1 MMSQVNIARAVM
13 ATLTGRR
20 GTKALLQ
27 LHACSNLA
35 PMRLAP
41 FTLAFILIV
50 TALTLPNSALAQSQP
65 QPNRSGKYSILLEL
79 ANNQL
84 ILARQIAT
92 SDTDPSL
99 IAPME
104 MLAATHA
111 TIGNFKKS
119 AFYYQQSAKIQ
130 EAIIAADPNMP
141 TSDLIFTYNKLGI
154 LLQERGRVHEAEPY
168 LKRALQ
174 MRVRAQGPQR
184 VPLPDLLNNLATV
197 YQALGRFSEAE
208 PLYQRALD
216 TLKANNKPLRVALGL
231 NNLGEINVSM
241 DRFKRAEKYHLRA
254 LDIRRRVA
262 PGGIEFGLS
271 LNNLGSVY
279 KYQKRYK
286 EAETLFLQTLKVW
299 QRHYGTRH
307 PYVAIALNNL
317 ATVYLEQKRYDEA
330 EALNQ
335 RVLDI
340 RTSMLGPEHP
350 EVAATLSNIAK
361 VYINQ
366 EKYALAEPFARRSLA
381 IDEKTQ
387 KPGHPYIRKGLSRLI
402 QVYEKTGK
410 LQLAAPLQARLA
422 TMPPPGMQHLPVFYA
437 TNRAQVSRGGKT
449 GYGTK
454 PAGGLQFGRAS
465 ILIPDT
471 EIKRQGI
478 RRAKAAGLLDRGT
491 GKLTAAA
498 ELKLLT
504 IAPQESFATLA
515 AQAVQTMQLAGTFKD
530 QMLVVIHGY
539 NASFENALLRAAQ
552 ITFDLEFDGVLVP
565 FSWPSQGTLSGYN
578 QDEKSAAAAAAE
590 LVVLLQKLATNMPG
604 KKLHIIAHSM
614 GNRVLLR
621 ALERLNKSDA
631 KWQSVFGKLKLGE
644 IIWAHPDVD
653 QEAFATLTKRFAAR
667 GASMTLYSTRDDW
680 ALWASKLLHGVKRA
694 GAELVL
700 VPGVDTIDITGMKAA
715 DVSWFGFDLNHNV
728 FVRNPVLF
736 GEITR
741 LMLTGR
747 RPVHL
752 RSPAFRKASRGG
764 KPYWRFQP

>member
-1 MMSQVNIARAVM
+1 MSLVNIARALF
-13 ATLTGRR
+13 ATLTGRP
-20 GTKALLQ
+20 GSKPSAQ
-27 LHACSNLA
+27 FHACINQASLS
-35 PMRLAP
+35 LTP

-50 TALTLPNSALAQSQP
+50 TALALPNIALAQSQP

-99 IAPME
+99 IPPLE

-119 AFYYQQSAKIQ
+119 ASYYKQSAKIQ
-130 EAIIAADPNMP
+130 EAAIAANPN
-141 TSDLIFTYNKLGI
+141 TSVSDIIFTYNKLGI
-154 LLQERGRVHEAEPY
+154 LLQEHGQVHEAEPY

-174 MRVRAQGPQR
+174 MRVRASGPQR
-184 VPLPDLLNNLATV
+184 VTLPDLLNNLAAV
-197 YQALGRFSEAE
+197 YQALGRFAEAE

-216 TLKANNKPLRVALGL
+216 TLKADNRPLRVALGL

-241 DRFKRAEKYHLRA
+241 DRFKKAEQYHLRA
-254 LDIRRRVA
+254 LEIRRAIA

-279 KYQKRYK
+279 KYQERYK
-286 EAETLFLQTLKVW
+286 EAETLFLQTLEVW
-299 QRHYGTRH
+299 QRHYGARH

-317 ATVYLEQKRYDEA
+317 ATVYMEQKRYDEA
-330 EALNQ
+330 ETLNR

-340 RTSMLGPEHP
+340 RKAMLGPEHP

-366 EKYALAEPFARRSLA
+366 EKYTLAEPFARRSLA
-381 IDEKTQ
+381 INEKTQ
-387 KPGHPYIRKGLSRLI
+387 KPGHPYIRKGLKRLI
-402 QVYEKTGK
+402 KVYNKTGK
-410 LQLAAPLQARLA
+410 QQLAAPLQARLA
-422 TMPPPGMQHLPVFYA
+422 AMPPPGMKHLPVFYA
-437 TNRAQVSRGGKT
+437 TNRAQIERGSKAS
-449 GYGTK
+449 YGTK
-454 PAGGLQFGRAS
+454 PADSLQFGRAT

-471 EIKRQGI
+471 LIKRQGL

-498 ELKLLT
+498 ELKLLRL
-504 IAPQESFATLA
+504 APQKNFADLA
-515 AQAVQTMQLAGTFKD
+515 AQAIQTMKLAGTFKN

-539 NASFENALLRAAQ
+539 NASFDDALLRAAQ

-565 FSWPSQGTLSGYN
+565 FSWPSQGTLSGYS
-578 QDEKSAAAAAAE
+578 QDEKSAAAAADK
-590 LVVLLQKLATNMPG
+590 LIVLLQKLAIHMRG

-621 ALERLNKSDA
+621 ALERLSKSDA
-631 KWQSVFGKLKLGE
+631 NWQSVFGKLELGE

-653 QEAFATLTKRFAAR
+653 QKAFANLTKRFAAR
-667 GASMTLYSTRDDW
+667 GAAMTLYSTRDDW

-694 GAELVL
+694 GSELVL
-700 VPGVDTIDITGMKAA
+700 VRGVDTIDITGMKAA
-715 DVSWFGFDLNHNV
+715 DIGWFGFDLNHNV
-728 FVRNPVLF
+728 FVRNPALF

-747 RPVHL
+747 RPVDL

-764 KPYWRFQP
+764 KPYWRYQP